1 MLILS
6 SLITIVDPTG
16 NLSVDIPIISIEI
29 DKSRKTL
36 TNTAKIEMPRSVM
49 LCKPNGS
56 TFSFAQ
62 TAVNSIIQRGASV
75 TIQIGYDGN
84 LVTEFTGFIAH
95 VSADIPVVIKC
106 QDSMWTLKQNSFTHT
121 WPKGVRVS
129 DIISFIYPG
138 LAVVVDLTIGGLV
151 VVKQSTAQI
160 LEGLKKFGL
169 QCYFDVDAFGNNLL
183 IVDFAGV
190 VHTHGKEV
198 IYDFYGNIISNDL
211 EYKLKED
218 ARIKVVA
225 VSKLANGQKIQIVAG
240 DNDGEVHTLHYAN
253 MDQDQLQKIVTAEIG
268 KLKYEGYTG
277 TFRTFG
283 LPLINPGDIAYLQ
296 DGKYPEHDG
305 SYLAESVKT
314 TFGVKGFRREITL
327 ERKLS

>member
-6 SLITIVDPTG
+6 SLITIIDPTG
-16 NLSVDIPIISIEI
+16 NFSIDIPIINIEI

-36 TNTAKIEMPRSVM
+36 TNTAKIEMPRNIKVRK
-49 LCKPNGS
+49 LTGPN
-56 TFSFAQ
+56 FSFAQ
-62 TAVNSIIQRGASV
+62 TDINSVIQRGASV

-84 LVTEFTGFIAH
+84 LLTEFTGFVAQ

-106 QDSMWTLKQNSFTHT
+106 QDSMWILKQNSFTHT
-121 WPKGVRVS
+121 WPKGVKVAE
-129 DIISFIYPG
+129 IISYIYTG
-138 LAVVVDLTIGGLV
+138 KTQVVDLSIGGMV
-151 VVKQSTAQI
+151 IVKQSTAQV

-169 QCYFDVDAFGNNLL
+169 QCYFDNDVL

-190 VHTHGKEV
+190 VHSQGNEV
-198 IYDFYGNIISNDL
+198 IYDFYQNIIDNDL
-211 EYKLKED
+211 EYKQKED
-218 ARIKVVA
+218 SLIKVVG
-225 VSKLANGQKIQIVAG
+225 VSKLSNGKKIQIVAG
-240 DNDGEVHTLHYAN
+240 DNEGEIHTLHYSN
-253 MDQDQLQKIVTAEIG
+253 MDQDQLQKIVSAEIG

-283 LPLINPGDIAYLQ
+283 LPLINPGDKAYLQ

-305 SYLAESVKT
+305 VYLAESVKT
-314 TFGVKGFRREITL
+314 IFGVRGFRREITL